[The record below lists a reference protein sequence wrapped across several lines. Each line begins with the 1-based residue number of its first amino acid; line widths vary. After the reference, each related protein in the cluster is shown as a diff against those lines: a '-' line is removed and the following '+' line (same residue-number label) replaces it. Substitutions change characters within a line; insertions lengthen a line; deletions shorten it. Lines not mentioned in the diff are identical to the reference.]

1 VSHWIFLR
9 HGESEANRARVFSGH
24 HDVGL
29 TARGEAQA
37 RKAGRE
43 IAELLGGRRLDQVL
57 SSDLQRA
64 VRTAVLATK
73 AAEQTATIRHYPSLR
88 ERHLGEWQGKSIDKL
103 KASGE
108 RAILHT
114 WHGCAPGGE
123 SLAELA
129 QRSLTT
135 LAQLEPVENVL
146 LVGHGGLIRV
156 LIGLLDGLDTTLIG
170 PMNIPNGIPI
180 LRDVPGGRWT
190 DIATELSG

>member
-1 VSHWIFLR
+1 VSQWIFLR

-24 HDVGL
+24 HDVEL
-29 TARGEAQA
+29 TALGETQA
-37 RKAGRE
+37 RQAGRE
-43 IAELLGGRRLDQVL
+43 IAELLGGARLDLVL

-64 VRTAVLATK
+64 VRTAVLATE
-73 AAEQTATIRHYPSLR
+73 AAGQTTTIGRHPSLR
-88 ERHLGEWQGKSIDKL
+88 ERHLGEWQGESIDKL

-108 RAILHT
+108 RSILHT
-114 WHGCAPGGE
+114 WHGRAPGGE

-129 QRSLTT
+129 HRSITP
-135 LAQLEPVENVL
+135 LARLGPAENVL

-180 LRDVPGGRWT
+180 LRVVPSGRWA

>member
-1 VSHWIFLR
+1 MSQWIFLR

-29 TARGEAQA
+29 TALGETQA
-37 RKAGRE
+37 RQAGRE
-43 IAELLGGRRLDQVL
+43 IGELLGEAQLDLVL

-64 VRTAVLATK
+64 VRTAVLATD
-73 AAEQTATIRHYPSLR
+73 AAEQTADVLCDPSLR
-88 ERHLGEWQGKSIDKL
+88 ERHLGEWQGESIDKL

-123 SLAELA
+123 SLAALA
-129 QRSLTT
+129 QRSITT
-135 LAQLEPVENVL
+135 LAHLEPAENVL

-170 PMNIPNGIPI
+170 PMSIPNGIPI
-180 LRDVPGGRWT
+180 LRVVPSGRWA
-190 DIATELSG
+190 DIATKLSG